1 MPKQKSAK
9 RPTTKP
15 AQTKAAHPAPAKSNK
30 PNTAGLID
38 KPVEVTPA
46 PAKTAPTHDAIAAK
60 AYEIWLEKGRPIG
73 QDDAN
78 WAEAVEALS

>member
-1 MPKQKSAK
+1 MPKQKTPK
-9 RPTTKP
+9 RPATQLS
-15 AQTKAAHPAPAKSNK
+15 QTKAAQPAPAKGNK
-30 PNTAGLID
+30 PNTAGLLN
-38 KPVEVTPA
+38 KPVQVA
-46 PAKTAPTHDAIAAK
+46 PAKAAPTHDAIAAK

>member
-1 MPKQKSAK
+1 MPKQKTPK
-9 RPTTKP
+9 RPATKP
-15 AQTKAAHPAPAKSNK
+15 AQTKAAQPAPAKGNK
-30 PNTAGLID
+30 PSTAGLLN
-38 KPVEVTPA
+38 KPVQVTPA
-46 PAKTAPTHDAIAAK
+46 RAKAAPTHDAIAAK